1 VSGGDDDRFLSRWSR
16 RKVAAREGKPLEAR
30 SPAQHPAPAPV
41 VPPAGAVART
51 ATPGGDD
58 ESPPALPPIESL
70 RGLAS
75 DYRAFMRAS
84 VDPTLKRAALRKLF
98 ADPHFNVMDR
108 LDVYIDDYSIPDPIP
123 EAMLARLEH
132 AKVLFRPLVE
142 ARDAA
147 ARDAGEAA
155 GVTPAGDAAA
165 SAPVGALGATDC
177 PQPPAPTASAPQQSD
192 GEVGI
197 EERR

>member
-1 VSGGDDDRFLSRWSR
+1 MSGGDDDRFLSRWSR
-16 RKVAAREGKPLEAR
+16 RKVAAREGKPPEEPLPPR
-30 SPAQHPAPAPV
+30 QTPAV
-41 VPPAGAVART
+41 VPPGAVAET
-51 ATPGGDD
+51 ATPGGDG
-58 ESPPALPPIESL
+58 ESPPELPPIESL

-75 DYRAFMRAS
+75 DYRDFMRAD

-132 AKVLFRPLVE
+132 AKTLFRPLVE

-147 ARDAGEAA
+147 ARDASGAA
-155 GVTPAGDAAA
+155 GVTPAGEAEA
-165 SAPVGALGATDC
+165 STPVGALAATDC
-177 PQPPAPTASAPQQSD
+177 PQPPTIPVSAPQQAD

-197 EERR
+197 EESR